1 MATLTH
7 WAAFRAVGLKTE
19 GGAWPEPTSAPVKVF
34 VPKWRK
40 RAMSDCCHWS
50 WLEVGMGRS
59 GSGGGVLRGEEREW
73 GRERREKRRRKEVWR
88 GMGWVNLEGLLKV
101 GL

>member
-1 MATLTH
+1 
-7 WAAFRAVGLKTE
+7 
-19 GGAWPEPTSAPVKVF
+19 
-34 VPKWRK
+34 
-40 RAMSDCCHWS
+40 
-50 WLEVGMGRS
+50 MGRS